1 MSQCLQSA
9 RLADRLSHSHVHTIS
24 DLPLPLAAPASG
36 ICRADRAA
44 VGEGLST
51 GHTVF
56 SKSTEVSAKLIDSAI
71 IRRVKGRDNTRE
83 YIPPIEHSVHRQ
95 PRTKDRSC

>member
-1 MSQCLQSA
+1 MRYGDTERMTKKRSERVKLMSQCLQSA
-9 RLADRLSHSHVHTIS
+9 RVADRLSNSHGQTIS
-24 DLPLPLAAPASG
+24 DLALPLAAPASG

-56 SKSTEVSAKLIDSAI
+56 TKSTK
-71 IRRVKGRDNTRE
+71 
-83 YIPPIEHSVHRQ
+83 
-95 PRTKDRSC
+95 